1 MIKIINGKTY
11 NTDTAKKVE
20 VYQYSHQTDF
30 GYVYEGLYL
39 TKKGQWFLHYV
50 GGPMSQYGKTVGNNQ
65 RGWGEGIRLLD
76 EAEVKEWM
84 EQHADA
90 ETYQTYFECEEG

>member
-1 MIKIINGKTY
+1 MEKIINGKTY
-11 NTDTAKKVE
+11 NTDTANKVG
-20 VYQYSHQTDF
+20 VYQYSHESDF
-30 GYVYEGLYL
+30 TYVYEALYR
-39 TKKGQWFLHYV
+39 TKKGQWFIYYE
-50 GGPMSQYGKTVGNNQ
+50 GGAMSKYAKPVGNNNVGGD
-65 RGWGEGIRLLD
+65 RGIRLLD

>member
-20 VYQYSHQTDF
+20 VYQYSNQTDF
-30 GYVYEGLYL
+30 GYVCEGLYL